1 MYYKLIEKLKLSIM
15 SKLITRA
22 SKAKKQLESIN
33 PNKKVFILV
42 LEDDPGV
49 NLVNLEQI
57 QTLVQEELNK
67 QFERLVHETPAYA
80 YFLASDYF

>member
-1 MYYKLIEKLKLSIM
+1 MKNI
-15 SKLITRA
+15 ITRV
-22 SKAKKQLESIN
+22 SKAQKELVSVN
-33 PNKKVFILV
+33 PNKKVIILV

-49 NLVNLEQI
+49 NLENLDLL

-67 QFERLVHETPAYA
+67 QFERLVNETPAYA

>member
-1 MYYKLIEKLKLSIM
+1 MKKI
-15 SKLITRA
+15 ITRA

-33 PNKKVFILV
+33 PNQRVIILV

-49 NLVNLEQI
+49 NLENLDLL

-67 QFERLVHETPAYA
+67 QFERLVNETPAYA